1 MDLMARQHLQQGT
14 YDIWYDYF
22 ARTNSGEVLQWV
34 RLSVHKHV
42 SQTTSATFTKY
53 FVHVAYGCGSD
64 LLWRGDAIP
73 KGRGNFGVFF
83 LTDIALYGPYSGMN
97 FAMKDRLASIYLFTV
112 KLARIQFQILKWHNC
127 DYFEINRKET
137 NTGMEKFDD

>member
-1 MDLMARQHLQQGT
+1 MLPMAV
-14 YDIWYDYF
+14 
-22 ARTNSGEVLQWV
+22 ARTYYGGVTQ
-34 RLSVHKHV
+34 
-42 SQTTSATFTKY
+42 SQ
-53 FVHVAYGCGSD
+53 
-64 LLWRGDAIP
+64 REEAIL
-73 KGRGNFGVFF
+73 GVFF